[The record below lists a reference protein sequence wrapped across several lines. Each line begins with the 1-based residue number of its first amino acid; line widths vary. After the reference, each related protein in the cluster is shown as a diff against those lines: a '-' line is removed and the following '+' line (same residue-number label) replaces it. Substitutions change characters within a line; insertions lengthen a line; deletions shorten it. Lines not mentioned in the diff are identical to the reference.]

1 MNFIFTSLQI
11 IYGVNLVP
19 GKSVIIFDEV
29 QKCPLAR
36 QAIKFLVKDGRYH
49 YIETGSLLGIKMKK
63 KEPTETKL
71 LIPSEEHRLQM
82 YPMDYEEFRWAMG
95 DSATMPLLD
104 GVFKSWH
111 SLGDDVV
118 RKLMRDFRLYLLVGG
133 MPQAINTYLESHD
146 LSRVDQKKRNI
157 IQLYDEDFF
166 ELDPSGQTSMLFH
179 AIPAQLSTNASR
191 YQVSSVIE
199 GSRVDRLGKAIS
211 ILKESM
217 TTNIAYHSNDPS
229 AGLALHINI
238 DQFKLFC
245 CDTGL
250 FVTLAFWDSDF
261 TSNIIYQKLLADKLS
276 ADLGYVYENVV
287 A

>member
-111 SLGDDVV
+111 SLDDYVV
-118 RKLMRDFRLYLLVGG
+118 RIMYMRML
-133 MPQAINTYLESHD
+133 SHSC
-146 LSRVDQKKRNI
+146 L
-157 IQLYDEDFF
+157 
-166 ELDPSGQTSMLFH
+166 
-179 AIPAQLSTNASR
+179 
-191 YQVSSVIE
+191 
-199 GSRVDRLGKAIS
+199 
-211 ILKESM
+211 
-217 TTNIAYHSNDPS
+217 
-229 AGLALHINI
+229 
-238 DQFKLFC
+238 
-245 CDTGL
+245 
-250 FVTLAFWDSDF
+250 
-261 TSNIIYQKLLADKLS
+261 
-276 ADLGYVYENVV
+276 
-287 A
+287 